1 MKCPLGTKVMITCP
15 DGQYQN
21 EIAQTTCKQCPEG
34 MYCLVTYA
42 SAFDADGF
50 PVERDG
56 SDALV

>member
-1 MKCPLGTKVMITCP
+1 MITCP